1 MEHPCGSDSWSHWKA
16 VPGKV
21 AFPPLCASNFSLV
34 SKNPKFSL
42 SSTFCYERWTNHL
55 NPAVV
60 KGSFTPEED
69 SIIIKMQKEVEAHSA
84 LGCYVQLNRSMRHP
98 SFVSSQIGN
107 QWALISKHLPG
118 RTDNAVKNRFH
129 SCMRSKGRCLLENSS
144 SRNERASGTEDWS
157 TRKLE
162 LEWEGSDLDPDE
174 AGALPGSES
183 LPHVD
188 YCLDL
193 INQPMWGSPRQDCTA
208 ESRVFFQLSPRAAPG
223 AALSMAAAA
232 AAATAAGPSTLASLP
247 VASEALSPKRTLTC
261 PFDEV
266 AILLAGVSPAVKR
279 RRCFEG
285 GDPFEEQMESLAFE
299 AFPGF

>member
-1 MEHPCGSDSWSHWKA
+1 MVKENFHPLRCHTNYIRIGTSEWSTLA
-16 VPGKV
+16 AQIRGRTGKQ
-21 AFPPLCASNFSLV
+21 CR
-34 SKNPKFSL
+34 
-42 SSTFCYERWTNHL
+42 ERWTNHL

-69 SIIIKMQKEVEAHSA
+69 SIIIKMQKE
-84 LGCYVQLNRSMRHP
+84 
-98 SFVSSQIGN
+98 IGN

-232 AAATAAGPSTLASLP
+232 AAATAAGPSTLAPLP
-247 VASEALSPKRTLTC
+247 VTSEALSPKRSLTC

-279 RRCFEG
+279 RRCSEG